1 MKKADRVAEVRRI
14 WADRPV
20 EKRNGNA
27 VLIFHGWLVEN
38 RPDLLA
44 PERYGD
50 PYQTLKSD
58 LSGLWRDQ

>member
-14 WADRPV
+14 WAERPV

-38 RPDLLA
+38 RPDLLGSVRNSVCEA
-44 PERYGD
+44 
-50 PYQTLKSD
+50 
-58 LSGLWRDQ
+58 GLAS